1 MKNILI
7 FSKRNAK
14 EILRDPL
21 SILFNVIFPV
31 LMLFVFQLIISSMTK
46 EEIARGTPQFLIE
59 RLAPGLC
66 MFSFSFLMLFTGML
80 VARDR
85 QTSFLNRIK
94 SSPLKVKDFIFGYA
108 LPMIP
113 LGLVQIILCYSLSFI
128 FGLKLTGGLLLSI
141 IISLPIML
149 FYIFLGILLG
159 ALLTDKTV
167 GGIASAVI
175 SFGSIFGGIFM
186 PLDLMEGS
194 AIYKIA
200 YALPF
205 ANSLKAIDCAINLS
219 FSSFGLPFI
228 ITISYS
234 IVTII
239 VSVII
244 FKKTTKNL

>member
-1 MKNILI
+1 MKNVII

-31 LMLFVFQLIISSMTK
+31 LLLFVFELIISSMTK
-46 EEIARGTPQFLIE
+46 EEVANATPQFQIE

-113 LGLVQIILCYSLSFI
+113 LGFIQIILCYSLSFI
-128 FGLKLTGGLLLSI
+128 FGLKLTLGLILSI
-141 IISLPIML
+141 IVSLPIML

-159 ALLTDKTV
+159 SILTDKTV
-167 GGIASAVI
+167 GGISSAII

-186 PLDLMEGS
+186 PLDLMKGS
-194 AIYKIA
+194 TIYKIS
-200 YALPF
+200 YMLPF
-205 ANSLKAIDCAINLS
+205 ANSLKATDCAIKMS
-219 FSSFGLPFI
+219 FSSFGLPFM
-228 ITISYS
+228 ITIIY
-234 IVTII
+234 TII
-239 VSVII
+239 IIIASIFI
-244 FKKTTKNL
+244 FKEKINNL